1 MRALVDPGRMRQV
14 LANLLVNAAEAG
26 ATSVELVA
34 TVARGA
40 ACLTL
45 QDDGAGVDPSLRARL
60 FDPFVTGRAGG
71 TGLGL
76 AISRRIVE
84 RQGGALLNVPSER
97 GARFELRL
105 PLASG

>member
-1 MRALVDPGRMRQV
+1 VHIAASAVD
-14 LANLLVNAAEAG
+14 
-26 ATSVELVA
+26 
-34 TVARGA
+34 GA
-40 ACLTL
+40 ARLAL
-45 QDDGAGVDPSLRARL
+45 QDDGSGVDPTLRDRL

-84 RQGGALLNVPSER
+84 RQGGVLVNLPSPR

-105 PLASG
+105 PLVTG